1 MEITNV
7 DNKYK
12 VIKKLGKG
20 GTSTVYLVKDYNGQE
35 LALKL
40 LNRHSTQKKIQRL
53 KNEFRLMCALNH
65 KNIAKVY
72 DFGYDSD
79 LGNYYFTLEYIKD
92 GNYLTF
98 NKEQDDYDM
107 MLDTFY
113 QLLSGLSYL
122 HSNNFIHYDIS
133 PNNVLIKKEDDGYV
147 VKITDFGLTTQF
159 DKPNYSFAGTLNY
172 MSPEMIKGGTSID
185 GRSDLFSAGL
195 ILVNLLNNE
204 HIYTPSSTIYEY
216 LDKRIKF
223 DESIILEKINKL
235 NDIKFKKFL
244 HKLLDVEPL
253 SRYKTANEAIDAMNK
268 TFDKDFDVLK
278 LSVKK
283 SGFSDT
289 TVFREQEFG
298 KIISA
303 FNSSKQ
309 ASGKQNYIVVSG
321 ESGSGKK
328 RLIDEF
334 KIHCQLTNHAFYMI
348 NYSKQSV
355 QENCHPLKDLI
366 ISVSQLMVDHET
378 NAKILNRIFN
388 EINLIKP
395 NEYPELLEGFNVFL
409 KAVSPENK
417 IVLAINNLEYGD
429 RGTLEFLD
437 LIIKHFYEKVHAFFV
452 FTFNPR
458 KKSKFPKLIHDITAN
473 NNPYLVPITL
483 TNLSIE
489 QIKNIVNTYFNNLQD
504 VPNFFY
510 SKLQSLIGSKIQ
522 RLIDI
527 LKLLYS
533 NNIIIKTF
541 SGYSFTADNKFEQL
555 INEFIQNEISYE
567 KRKLTPQQLSV
578 LKTLAVS
585 LVRLTAKNIS
595 DITQLSITTIKN
607 ILNELYEDFY
617 IKSEGENNEYFSI
630 TEDLLKKNIIN
641 KSTSDEIKFY
651 HKSISSMVLAD
662 VHDDNTPKRISRFI
676 HNLAGHKDEAVD
688 YLSKIHVI
696 KNGLLKSMDIPNIVT
711 MYDTLIYKVGLPPKI
726 RIQLLFEIIHLTFK
740 HLVPESNQNFI
751 VEFYEV
757 IEANKFKKIFEFEE
771 DIIDLI
777 NLNYADNF
785 DRAIELVEKVKPHLK
800 NKEQENIILDV
811 MVYVM
816 HQAYNHLRQY
826 NYLDELL
833 EYTKGN
839 KRLEHVNKY
848 LEMYDLYNRKADSFN
863 KPNQELG
870 DQLALQFESLKNS
883 PDKAY
888 AARAYLL
895 MCFYYEKQGY
905 FEKIEKFYERSFE
918 FFEENRFPIF
928 IFLSRNGYASYLEKH
943 KMLRKAVTE
952 INKAF
957 VFDASYSFLF
967 SIIDLIE
974 LRSSIRI
981 KLEDPVQEIINN
993 LVMLLNIRTG
1003 SIKSMQSVYEKIIQ
1017 LYDEA
1022 GKFNDKME
1030 YLTSYIISMNDHK
1043 HQDSHSLTC
1052 YIKSLLKN
1060 HTVNEIFDYTKQYF
1074 SEMNISEDDFLD
1086 MIYDIKSEMQQNKA
1100 VTHTELNNEFL
1111 IEFINDLTNDNK
1123 PKIDQLYTFMEE
1135 YDKDTLIFK
1144 RANLILALYNN
1155 KNYVD
1160 VINDLLKDLTVLF
1173 GKGYSNIAQS
1183 VAIALAKYTFYQKQD
1198 NNSFLLFT
1206 KLAMKI
1212 NSQIF
1217 VNSPENIKT
1226 TIMKNEDLKL
1236 LKNIISNLKK
1246 RYAQQ

>member
-1 MEITNV
+1 MEFTNV

-12 VIKKLGKG
+12 VIQKLGKG
-20 GTSTVYLVKDYNGQE
+20 GTSTVYLVEDYNGQK

-65 KNIAKVY
+65 RNIAKVY

-79 LGNYYFTLEYIKD
+79 LGNYYFTLEYIPD

-98 NKEQDDYDM
+98 NKKHDNKDM
-107 MLDTFY
+107 ILDTFY

-133 PNNVLIKKEDDGYV
+133 PNNVLVKKEDDGYV

-172 MSPEMIKGGTSID
+172 MSPEMIKNIDSID

-204 HIYTPSSTIYEY
+204 NIYTPSSTIYEY

-223 DESIILEKINKL
+223 DESIILEKIKKL
-235 NDIKFKKFL
+235 EDHDFKKFL
-244 HKLLDVEPL
+244 LKLLDVEPL
-253 SRYKTANEAIDAMNK
+253 ARYKDANEAINAMNEIFK
-268 TFDKDFDVLK
+268 KEFDILTS
-278 LSVKK
+278 SVKK

-289 TVFREQEFG
+289 TVFREQEFS
-298 KIISA
+298 KILSA

-309 ASGKQNYIVVSG
+309 VGGKQNYIVISG

-348 NYSKQSV
+348 NFSKQSA
-355 QENCHPLKDLI
+355 HDLTSPLKELV
-366 ISVSQLMVDHET
+366 ISVSQLMVNHET
-378 NAKILNRIFN
+378 NTKILNRVFN
-388 EINLIKP
+388 EISMIKP
-395 NEYPELLEGFNVFL
+395 DEYDSLLEGFNSFL
-409 KAVSPENK
+409 KAISPEKK
-417 IVLAINNLEYGD
+417 IILAVNNIEYAD

-437 LIIKHFYEKVHAFFV
+437 LIIKNFYTNIHGFFI

-458 KKSKFPKLIHDITAN
+458 RKSKFPKLLHDITAN
-473 NNPYLVPITL
+473 SNSHLVPISL
-483 TNLSIE
+483 TNLSID
-489 QIKNIVNTYFNNLQD
+489 QIKKIVNTYFNNLQD

-510 SKLQSLIGSKIQ
+510 SKLQNLIGSKIQ

-527 LKLLYS
+527 LKMLYS

-541 SGYSFTADNKFEQL
+541 SGYTFTADNNFDKL
-555 INEFIQNEISYE
+555 INEFISNEISYE
-567 KRKLTPQQLSV
+567 KRNLTPQQLSI

-585 LVRLTAKNIS
+585 LVKLTVN
-595 DITQLSITTIKN
+595 DIAEITHLSTATVRG
-607 ILNELYEDFY
+607 ILNELYEDFF
-617 IKSEGENNEYFSI
+617 IKCEGENNEYFTI
-630 TEDLLKKNIIN
+630 TEDHLKRNII
-641 KSTSDEIKFY
+641 KRSTADEIKFY
-651 HKSISSMVLAD
+651 HRSISSIVLAD
-662 VHDDNTPKRISRFI
+662 VHDDNTPMRISRFV
-676 HNLAGHKDEAVD
+676 HNLAGHKDDNVD
-688 YLSKIHVI
+688 YLSKIHVV
-696 KNGLLKSMDIPNIVT
+696 KNGLLKSMDIPNLVT
-711 MYDTLIYKVGLPPKI
+711 MYETLIYKVSLPPKV
-726 RIQLLFEIIHLTFK
+726 RVKLLFEIIYLTFK

-751 VEFYEV
+751 IEFYEV
-757 IEANKFKKIFEFEE
+757 IEMNKFKKIFEFEQDVIE
-771 DIIDLI
+771 II

-785 DRAIELVEKVKPHLK
+785 DKAIELVEKIKPLLCD
-800 NKEQENIILDV
+800 KEKENIILDA

-833 EYTKGN
+833 EYTKDN
-839 KRLEHVNKY
+839 KRLENVNKY
-848 LEMYDLYNRKADSFN
+848 LQMYHLYNREADSFN
-863 KPNQELG
+863 QPHPELG
-870 DQLALQFESLKNS
+870 KKLTEQFESLKNS
-883 PDKAY
+883 TDKAY
-888 AARAYLL
+888 AARAYLI
-895 MCFYYEKQGY
+895 MCFYCEKQDY
-905 FEKIEKFYERSFE
+905 SEKIEKFYEKSFE

-928 IFLSRNGYASYLEKH
+928 IFLSRNGYASYLQKH

-957 VFDASYSFLF
+957 AFDANYSFLF

-993 LVMLLNIRTG
+993 LLMLLNIRTG
-1003 SIKSMQSVYEKIIQ
+1003 SIKSMQTVYEKIIQ
-1017 LYDEA
+1017 LYHEA

-1030 YLTSYIISMNDHK
+1030 YLTSYIINLNDHK
-1043 HQDSHSLTC
+1043 HTDIHSLTY

-1060 HTVNEIFDYTKQYF
+1060 NTVNEIFDYTKQYF
-1074 SEMNISEDDFLD
+1074 SEMNISEDKFLD
-1086 MIYDIKSEMQQNKA
+1086 MIYDIKAEIQQSDETKY
-1100 VTHTELNNEFL
+1100 TELNNEFL
-1111 IEFINDLTNDNK
+1111 IEFINDMSNDKK

-1135 YDKDTLIFK
+1135 YDKDTMIYK
-1144 RANLILALYNN
+1144 RASMISALYNN

-1160 VINDLLKDLTVLF
+1160 IINDLLKDLTLLY
-1173 GKGYSNIAQS
+1173 GKGYSNIAQFM
-1183 VAIALAKYTFYQKQD
+1183 AIALAKFTFFQKQD
-1198 NNSFLLFT
+1198 NNSFLSFT
-1206 KLAMKI
+1206 KLALKI
-1212 NSQIF
+1212 NGEIF

-1226 TIMKNEDLKL
+1226 SIMHDEDLKL
-1236 LKNIISNLKK
+1236 LKDIISNLKK
-1246 RYAQQ
+1246 RYAKT